1 MTQPTVTNPIPG
13 ADELFARAR
22 AMVPTLRQH
31 ATATEAAR
39 RVSKEA
45 GQEFLDAGFFRVLQP
60 KRFGGYET
68 PFGTH
73 MRIAAELGRGCAS
86 SAWVASVVA
95 VHSWI
100 VGMFPLEAQEEVWGN
115 DNNALV
121 ATSFLPAGA
130 KAERVGNGIVL
141 TGRWKFSSGLDLC
154 KWAIPLIDLPPRE
167 AGGKSELGLA
177 LLPLSDCKTE
187 DTWYTSGLAGTGSN
201 DFTCESLFVPDH
213 RIIAVSALKGG
224 DTPGSAA
231 NPSPFYRLPLWTFFP
246 FALIGAGLGAAKGA
260 LELVADGLANRKSI
274 AQVKIAEQQSVQL
287 RVARATAQINAAE
300 ALLLQDL
307 QAVNRDAAAGVIPEI
322 EQRLRYRLD
331 LSYAIEL
338 CVQAVDTLYPLLGG
352 RGLIATDPVQ
362 RAWRDVHAV
371 SQHIALV
378 WDVTGGLYG
387 AVRLGFPCA
396 DPKI

>member
-1 MTQPTVTNPIPG
+1 MTQPIPT
-13 ADELFARAR
+13 ADTLVENAQ
-22 AMVPTLRQH
+22 AMVPALRQR
-31 ATATEAAR
+31 AAATEAR
-39 RVSKEA
+39 RRIGKESA
-45 GQEFLDAGFFRVLQP
+45 QEFRDAGFFRVLQP
-60 KRFGGYET
+60 KSHGGYEL

-86 SAWVASVVA
+86 SAWIASVVA

-100 VGMFPLEAQEEVWGN
+100 VGMFPREAQDDVWSA
-115 DNNALV
+115 DNAALV

-130 KAERVGNGIVL
+130 KAERVGNGIML
-141 TGRWKFSSGLDLC
+141 SGRWKFSSGLDLC
-154 KWAIPLIDLPPRE
+154 HWAIPLIELP
-167 AGGKSELGLA
+167 AHDSGGKSELGLA
-177 LLPLSDCKTE
+177 LIPLSDCKTE
-187 DTWYTSGLAGTGSN
+187 DTWYTSSLAGTGSN
-201 DFTCESLFVPDH
+201 DFTCESLFVPEH
-213 RIIAVSALKGG
+213 RVIAVSALRGG
-224 DTPGSAA
+224 DTPGSAV
-231 NPSPFYRLPLWTFFP
+231 NPGPLYRLPLWTFFP

-260 LELVADGLANRKSI
+260 LELVVDGLTNRKSI

-307 QAVNRDAAAGVIPEI
+307 QTVNHDAAAGAIPDMP
-322 EQRLRYRLD
+322 QRLRYRLD

-338 CVQAVDTLYPLLGG
+338 CVQAIDTLYPLLGG
-352 RGLIATDPVQ
+352 RGLVATDPVQ

-371 SQHIALV
+371 AQHIALV
-378 WDVTGGLYG
+378 WDVTAGLYG

>member
-1 MTQPTVTNPIPG
+1 MTQPITPHAIPG
-13 ADELFARAR
+13 VDELVARAR
-22 AMVPTLRQH
+22 AMVPTLRQR
-31 ATATEAAR
+31 AGATEAAR

-45 GQEFLDAGFFRVLQP
+45 GQQFLDAGFFRVLQP
-60 KRFGGYET
+60 KRFGGYEA

-86 SAWVASVVA
+86 SAWVASVIA

-115 DNNALV
+115 NSAALV

-130 KAERVGNGIVL
+130 KAERVTNGILL

-154 KWAIPLIDLPPRE
+154 QWAIPLIDLPPRE
-167 AGGKSELGLA
+167 PGGKSELGLA
-177 LLPLSDCKTE
+177 LLPLNDCKTE
-187 DTWYTSGLAGTGSN
+187 DTWYTSGLSGTGSN
-201 DFTCESLFVPDH
+201 DFTCESLFVPEH
-213 RIIAVSALKGG
+213 RVIAVSALKGG
-224 DTPGSAA
+224 ETPGSAA

-260 LELVADGLANRKSI
+260 LELVVDGLANRKSV

-287 RVARATAQINAAE
+287 RIARATAQINAAE

-307 QAVNRDAAAGVIPEI
+307 QTVNRDAAAGVIPAL

-371 SQHIALV
+371 SQHIALM
-378 WDVTGGLYG
+378 WDVTAGLYG

>member
-1 MTQPTVTNPIPG
+1 MTQPIRTHVIPG
-13 ADELFARAR
+13 ADELVARAA
-22 AMVPTLRQH
+22 AMVPALRQRA
-31 ATATEAAR
+31 ATTEAAR
-39 RVSKEA
+39 RVGKEA
-45 GQEFLDAGFFRVLQP
+45 AQQFVDAGFFRVLQP
-60 KRFGGYET
+60 RRYGGYES

-86 SAWVASVVA
+86 SAWVASVIA

-100 VGMFPLEAQEEVWGN
+100 VGMFPEEAQEEVWGA
-115 DNNALV
+115 NNAALV

-130 KAERVGNGIVL
+130 KAERVANGVVL
-141 TGRWKFSSGLDLC
+141 TGRWKFSSGIDLC
-154 KWAIPLIDLPPRE
+154 QWAIPLIDLPPRE

-201 DFTCESLFVPDH
+201 DFTCESLFVPEH
-213 RIIAVSALKGG
+213 RLIAVSALRGG
-224 DTPGSAA
+224 DTPGSAV
-231 NPSPFYRLPLWTFFP
+231 NSSPFYRLPLWTFFP

-260 LELVADGLANRKSI
+260 LELVADGLANRKSV

-287 RVARATAQINAAE
+287 RIARATAQIDAAE

-307 QAVNRDAAAGVIPEI
+307 QAVNRDAAAGVIPEM

-338 CVQAVDTLYPLLGG
+338 CVQAVDILYPLLGG
-352 RGLIATDPVQ
+352 RGLVATDPVQ

-371 SQHIALV
+371 AQHIALV
-378 WDVTGGLYG
+378 WDVTAGLYG